1 MSRFVRA
8 RTRLSVFGASAATAL
23 LLTTGLASGQSTT
36 SPQGGTAIYNGAAVC
51 VSQSAGITTQGGL
64 LAPPCTDSS
73 GNGMWFT
80 VEVAALKT
88 STNKTL
94 FVSPALVTGLYTNTL
109 IVGGSGSTETA
120 TAVGSVG
127 VRVLLDCT
135 NCAGA
140 GKPQTSAATFAMA
153 GQPDK
158 GGSGIVYDARIQQLS
173 GALGNAITNQCLTA
187 SGNTC
192 SQEQMD
198 LILSTTS
205 AHTFDFILPQVGAGQ
220 HTVTIQARLDAGNI
234 CYNDNGSYA
243 NANCSSADV
252 VNTAQ
257 ASSISAAL
265 FGLGSET
272 VLPVQLA
279 PGFSF

>member
-1 MSRFVRA
+1 MSRLVQA
-8 RTRLSVFGASAATAL
+8 HTRLLVTCGLVLCAGAASA
-23 LLTTGLASGQSTT
+23 QSTT

-51 VSQSAGITTQGGL
+51 VSSSSGIMTQGGL
-64 LAPPCTDSS
+64 LASPCTDSS
-73 GNGMWFT
+73 GNGKWFT
-80 VEVAALKT
+80 VEVASLKT

-109 IVGGSGSTETA
+109 VVGGSGSTETA

-135 NCAGA
+135 NCATA
-140 GKPQTSAATFAMA
+140 GQPQGPAANFAMA

-158 GGSGIVYDARIQQLS
+158 GGSGIVYDARIQQLT
-173 GALGNAITNQCLTA
+173 GALGNAITNSCLTPT
-187 SGNTC
+187 GNTC
-192 SQEQMD
+192 TQEQMD

-205 AHTFDFILPQVGAGQ
+205 AHTFDFILPQVGAGT
-220 HTVTIQARLDAGNI
+220 HSVTIQARLDTGNV
-234 CYNDNGSYA
+234 CYNDNGTYTS
-243 NANCSSADV
+243 CSTTDV
-252 VNTAQ
+252 VNSAE
-257 ASSISAAL
+257 ASSVSAAL

-272 VLPVQLA
+272 VMPVQLA